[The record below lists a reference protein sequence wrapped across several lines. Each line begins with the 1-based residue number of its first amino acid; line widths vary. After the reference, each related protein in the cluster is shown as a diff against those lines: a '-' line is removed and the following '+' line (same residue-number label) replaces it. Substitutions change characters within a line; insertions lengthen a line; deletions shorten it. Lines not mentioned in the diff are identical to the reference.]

1 MNPSTPV
8 NVKETGRTDLEP
20 TRRRPLSVP
29 ATDILET
36 TGTIEVR
43 MDLPGADESSV
54 QVDLDN
60 DVLTVSAEGNPFQSE
75 GLNLCHAEYG
85 DRTFRRS
92 FALGAEIERGGIVAR
107 LSQGVLTL
115 TLPKTRAA
123 GPRRIAVSGGG

>member
-1 MNPSTPV
+1 MNPATPV
-8 NVKETGRTDLEP
+8 NVKEPGRTDLEA

-36 TGTIEVR
+36 GEAIQVF

-54 QVDLDN
+54 QVDLDH
-60 DVLTVSAEGNPFQSE
+60 DVLTVSAEGKPFQGE
-75 GLNLCHAEYG
+75 GLHLCHAEYG

-92 FALGAEIERGGIVAR
+92 FALGAEIERGGIVAQ

-115 TLPKTRAA
+115 TLPKTKAA
-123 GPRRIAVSGGG
+123 GPRRITVSGG